1 MVTLLSALLACKQ
14 SRRPPACLAA
24 GTALEMRKRRHAA
37 PLLYALM
44 VVQAAQLIFV
54 CFATWVVI
62 HAVAPG
68 CAGRR
73 GLHALVDASWALLA
87 AVWCAP

>member
-1 MVTLLSALLACKQ
+1 
-14 SRRPPACLAA
+14 
-24 GTALEMRKRRHAA
+24 MRKRRHAA

-44 VVQAAQLIFV
+44 AVQFAQLAFV
-54 CFATWVVI
+54 CFASWVVT

-68 CAGRR
+68 CPGRQ

-87 AVWCAP
+87 AVW